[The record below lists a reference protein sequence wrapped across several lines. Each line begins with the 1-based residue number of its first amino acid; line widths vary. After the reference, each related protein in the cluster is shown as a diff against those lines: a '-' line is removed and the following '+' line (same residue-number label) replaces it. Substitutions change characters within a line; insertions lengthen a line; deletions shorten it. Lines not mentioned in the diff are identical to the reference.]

1 MSSAVGSGG
10 SSASIAGNSTG
21 SGSGSGALS
30 GSGCD
35 SAGRDSAGRD
45 SAGCGP
51 GASASASTS
60 ATGFS
65 FHGSTPGSERTSGS
79 VPDFV
84 AAFTAAAGSRDPSK
98 NAKTATAPV
107 QASASAIAMIPGLSG
122 TRATFRLSRL
132 PLPPAPA
139 DHGQPGRGRDDTQYG
154 QPEQGQPTRVGQVLV
169 RRRAL
174 DDLLLQ
180 AHLDPGPYLRVREIG
195 HVPVLPSAPTPEQHQ
210 QVVAIEGREVV
221 DIGLVRIVVGPL
233 SAAAIDA

>member
-107 QASASAIAMIPGLSG
+107 QASASAIAMIPVLSG

-154 QPEQGQPTRVGQVLV
+154 QPEQGQPARVGQV
-169 RRRAL
+169 A
-174 DDLLLQ
+174 
-180 AHLDPGPYLRVREIG
+180 A
-195 HVPVLPSAPTPEQHQ
+195 
-210 QVVAIEGREVV
+210 
-221 DIGLVRIVVGPL
+221 RIVHDI
-233 SAAAIDA
+233 SAVAVATHAGTIFDRYRIFRKERRNIEEVSSCICIDE

>member
-30 GSGCD
+30 GSGC
-35 SAGRDSAGRD
+35 D

-107 QASASAIAMIPGLSG
+107 QASASAIAMIPVLSG

-154 QPEQGQPTRVGQVLV
+154 QPEQGQPARVGQV
-169 RRRAL
+169 A
-174 DDLLLQ
+174 
-180 AHLDPGPYLRVREIG
+180 A
-195 HVPVLPSAPTPEQHQ
+195 
-210 QVVAIEGREVV
+210 
-221 DIGLVRIVVGPL
+221 RIVHDI
-233 SAAAIDA
+233 SAVAVATHAGTIFDRYRIFRKERRNIEEVSSCICIDE